1 MFKYFAESELS
12 DVSNNDRVRIQ
23 LGYKPN
29 YSNIQSIYRLE
40 EPMVFDGTKYF
51 DTNVKLMSEDK
62 DWTLFL
68 DIQFIE
74 SATNSVLV
82 SCYNDVMSMGFQVKN
97 AYNAT
102 STYPFISYGGDAA
115 TGGSNSNTTDSNS
128 NWGWS
133 REVFVITHKK
143 GDTFITT
150 YTGFLNELQPRKKKL
165 VSIVDQTHQM
175 PLILGA
181 QKKANGA
188 VTAYGKGIVHHC
200 EVWDQMFGENECIK
214 MAMWPRETAEFTIV
228 SFGGHPTNTA
238 GTQITKIDFV
248 AAQSTWSKI
257 PYFRNKSD
265 KPTSF
270 SFFDSAM
277 CEWLNT
283 RFLQALPTEW
293 QSALSEPYIR
303 SSKLDTT
310 TEMATLLTNEKT
322 KIWIPSVNELALD
335 IAAIPWS
342 NEGNEIPL
350 FSGDSLQRRMSP
362 GCYTADVYSPSA
374 DWVFIQDTDPVADG
388 RNVVPGAIWK
398 TNANNK

>member
-1 MFKYFAESELS
+1 
-12 DVSNNDRVRIQ
+12 
-23 LGYKPN
+23 
-29 YSNIQSIYRLE
+29 
-40 EPMVFDGTKYF
+40 
-51 DTNVKLMSEDK
+51 
-62 DWTLFL
+62 
-68 DIQFIE
+68 
-74 SATNSVLV
+74 
-82 SCYNDVMSMGFQVKN
+82 
-97 AYNAT
+97 
-102 STYPFISYGGDAA
+102 
-115 TGGSNSNTTDSNS
+115 
-128 NWGWS
+128 
-133 REVFVITHKK
+133 
-143 GDTFITT
+143 
-150 YTGFLNELQPRKKKL
+150 
-165 VSIVDQTHQM
+165 
-175 PLILGA
+175 
-181 QKKANGA
+181 
-188 VTAYGKGIVHHC
+188 
-200 EVWDQMFGENECIK
+200 
-214 MAMWPRETAEFTIV
+214 
-228 SFGGHPTNTA
+228 
-238 GTQITKIDFV
+238 
-248 AAQSTWSKI
+248 
-257 PYFRNKSD
+257 
-265 KPTSF
+265 
-270 SFFDSAM
+270 M